1 MQADD
6 SVCIFLYAD
15 AVAFSGSSYGFEMN
29 IHKTDIIL
37 CYDERKSD
45 RWEKRWT
52 N

>member
-6 SVCIFLYAD
+6 SAD
-15 AVAFSGSSYGFEMN
+15 AVAFSGSSSGFEMN

-45 RWEKRWT
+45 RWRKQWT